1 MKNLLS
7 LYDQP
12 TQYWDCCCTLSKL
25 LVMNL
30 ARMKPHGP
38 LMTVSI
44 GRGTGL
50 AEAILLEFSIEFS
63 DEIIRYLSEQTV
75 EIEKG
80 T

>member
-1 MKNLLS
+1 
-7 LYDQP
+7 
-12 TQYWDCCCTLSKL
+12 
-25 LVMNL
+25 MNL